1 MTGTDDKR
9 PYAAPANVIGV
20 VKRSRTRNLPDK
32 VDSDFIRLAGVPE
45 AVVHRVASALK
56 FLGLVTED
64 DKPSDTLRA
73 LAAAPD
79 EQYREI
85 LAGAIR
91 SAYQVDFARIDP
103 AQDSQKQIIDAFRP
117 YQPRSQTDRMV
128 ILFLGLCREAGIE
141 VKDAPRERPM
151 NATIA
156 RTGGPA
162 RASAG
167 KADKA
172 TSPKQKQAPQSTGAP
187 ASVQPT
193 PGALLFGVTEDDI
206 GVLDEEQFATV
217 WNALGVVARARAQAH
232 AAQRTAPSG
241 AGETPEDVDGEVTH
255 DVKHPG
261 A

>member
-1 MTGTDDKR
+1 MNGTDDKR

-45 AVVHRVASALK
+45 AVIHRVASALK
-56 FLGLVTED
+56 FLGLVAED

-103 AQDSQKQIIDAFRP
+103 AQDGQKQIIDAFRP

-151 NATIA
+151 SATIA

-162 RASAG
+162 RSSAS
-167 KADKA
+167 KPDKPP
-172 TSPKQKQAPQSTGAP
+172 SPKQKQPPQSTGAP
-187 ASVQPT
+187 APAQPA
-193 PGALLFGVTEDDI
+193 PAGLLFGVTEDDI
-206 GVLDEEQFATV
+206 GVLSDQQFATV
-217 WNALGVVARARAQAH
+217 WNALGVVARARAQAR
-232 AAQRTAPSG
+232 ATQRTAPPE
-241 AGETPEDVDGEVTH
+241 ADETTEDVDAEVT
-255 DVKHPG
+255 P
-261 A
+261 